1 MRRVLV
7 LGIVGLMLLAACAPE
22 RAVPTLLAIITPTG
36 TPVSTLVPP
45 SETPFVLTRPPLLP
59 SATSPATQ
67 VPTLTPSA
75 TPLAL
80 YVESLTS
87 ERPDVV
93 MALYPA
99 CQPQTTTIRAII
111 RSLSPLSVVSL
122 NWTYADRFATHPA
135 IPMRQ
140 IARGDW
146 VADLGPFMYAGTA
159 RYWVVARDS
168 DGNQTLSD
176 EAMLEVLNCEEPPPT
191 LTLPPGPRPTAT
203 PPYGEALSVRG
214 VQQDVSVPYNTP
226 TTIILRWE
234 GGVEPVTIDRVTQ
247 PEHGTLS
254 GMGAGY
260 VYTPNGGYIGED
272 SFTFRV
278 LDANDQASTG
288 VIRLTVQGPR

>member
-7 LGIVGLMLLAACAPE
+7 LGLIGLVLLAGCGPN
-22 RAVPTLLAIITPTG
+22 RAVPTLLAIVTPTG

-45 SETPFVLTRPPLLP
+45 TETPIVLTRPPLLP
-59 SATSPATQ
+59 SATRPATGT
-67 VPTLTPSA
+67 PTPTPTV

-87 ERPDVV
+87 DLPDVL

-99 CQPQTTTIRAII
+99 CQPQTTTVRAII
-111 RSLSPLSVVSL
+111 RSLSPLTVVSL
-122 NWTYADRFATHPA
+122 NWTYEGRLATRPGIA
-135 IPMRQ
+135 MRQ

-146 VADLGPFMYAGTA
+146 VADLGPFLYAGTA
-159 RYWVVARDS
+159 RYWVTARDS
-168 DGNQTLSD
+168 DGNQTLS
-176 EAMLEVLNCEEPPPT
+176 EENTLEILNCEEPPPT
-191 LTLPPGPRPTAT
+191 VTLPPGPRPTAT

-214 VQQDVSVPYNTP
+214 VQQDVSVPHNTP

-234 GGVEPVTIDRVTQ
+234 GGVEPVTIDRVSQ
-247 PEHGTLS
+247 PEHGTLA

-260 VYTPNGGYIGED
+260 VYTPNAGYIGQD

-278 LDANDQASTG
+278 LDANGQASTG
-288 VIRLTVQGPR
+288 VIRLSVQPPG

>member
-1 MRRVLV
+1 MRRVLG
-7 LGIVGLMLLAACAPE
+7 LGILGLMLLVACAPN

-36 TPVSTLVPP
+36 TPVSPMVPP

-59 SATSPATQ
+59 SATRPAPLI
-67 VPTLTPSA
+67 PTSTPTA

-87 ERPDVV
+87 DLPEVL

-99 CQPQTTTIRAII
+99 CQPQTATIRAII
-111 RSLSPLSVVSL
+111 RSLSPLGVVSL
-122 NWTYADRFATHPA
+122 NWTYEGRLSTLPG

-159 RYWVVARDS
+159 RYWVVARDEA
-168 DGNQTLSD
+168 GNQTLSE
-176 EAMLEVLNCEEPPPT
+176 EATLEVLNGEEPPPT
-191 LTLPPGPRPTAT
+191 RTLPPGPRPTAT
-203 PPYGEALSVRG
+203 PPYGEALSVHG
-214 VQQDVSVPYNTP
+214 VQQTITVPHNTP
-226 TTIILRWE
+226 TSIVLRWE

-247 PEHGTLS
+247 PAHGTLS
-254 GMGAGY
+254 GLGVSY